1 MYVYWVY
8 TAMSSMQR
16 FVKFTSKKATAKNK
30 IKEILVEFV
39 IGCQQCDPYSTSV
52 YCSFALNK
60 TQSTDILY
68 DYW

>member
-1 MYVYWVY
+1 MYVYWVK

-16 FVKFTSKKATAKNK
+16 FVKFTPKKATTKNK
-30 IKEILVEFV
+30 KRDLVEFV